1 MRYLLRR
8 IANKAL
14 LGKLVKVRG
23 FFDTKINDDISY
35 NLRTDI
41 GDILYFKGVF
51 EQDELNICKKFIN
64 ENSTILDIGAN
75 IGVHTIFFSNIAVQG
90 LVFSIEPQKS
100 VFAILL
106 ENTKILKNVVTLNIA
121 VSNSLGLE
129 DFYVAKDDAYSSLK
143 NTKRKALKRVD
154 KVVTVPL
161 DTLMNAFGKIDL
173 VKIDVEGFETEV
185 VKSMSLI
192 IEKYRPIFFI
202 EIYEGTNSNRS
213 SKETIDFLT
222 SKGYQAFVVKN
233 GILQAFKE
241 HDDSY
246 YNYFFTYGDVN

>member
-8 IANKAL
+8 VANKAL

-23 FFDTKINDDISY
+23 FFSTKINDDLSY
-35 NLRTDI
+35 NLSTDI
-41 GDILYFKGVF
+41 GDTLYFKGVF
-51 EQDELNICKKFIN
+51 EQDELNICKKFID

-75 IGVHTIFFSNIAVQG
+75 IGVHTIFFSNIAVKG

-106 ENTKILKNVVTLNIA
+106 ENTKKLKNVITLNIA
-121 VSNSLGLE
+121 VSNSLGLAN
-129 DFYVAKDDAYSSLK
+129 FYVAKDDAYSSLK
-143 NTKRKALKRVD
+143 NTKRKNLRRVD

-192 IEKYRPIFFI
+192 IEEYRPTFFI
-202 EIYEGTNSNRS
+202 EIYEGANSNRS
-213 SKETIDFLT
+213 PKETIDFLT
-222 SKGYQAFVVKN
+222 NRGYKAFIVKN
-233 GILQAFKE
+233 GMLEAFLD
-241 HDDSY
+241 HSDSY